1 MLPIVSTPME
11 DKEACAC
18 HFRALIESGGDAML
32 AESPDGLVT
41 CWNAGAERMFG
52 YPAADMIGR
61 SIDML
66 FPLECREEAW
76 LSRERAR
83 HGVDRYE
90 TCCLG
95 QDGGRMDIQC
105 VVSPILGEQGRVEG
119 FSRMLRDIT
128 ESRFAKS
135 RIRKLDQLYAALSRC
150 HDAVMRCADEAE
162 LFDAVCSA
170 IVAQGEV
177 RFVRVDLLEREG
189 EIRQVARAGSEEE
202 NLEALALPIR
212 RNGHPVGS
220 LTFCMAGAFDEE
232 VRDLFER
239 IAEVVN
245 FALDNFARKAAHDR
259 AAEAL
264 RESEERF
271 RILADQSLVGIYT
284 LEAGT
289 ISYLNAHAAEMFG
302 YKPEELLGR
311 SPEVVVAEE
320 DREMVR
326 NNILLRQSGR
336 ERMIRY
342 EFRGRRKDGST
353 NVVSA
358 HTNLVE
364 IQGRL
369 IPTGVIQDVTER
381 LHSEE
386 VIREYVARIERTIL
400 GTVDAISGLVELR
413 DPYTAGHEHRVG
425 HVAAAIAA
433 EMGFDEKFRMGLQV
447 AGAVHDVG
455 KIAIPTEIL
464 TMPRRLTALEFE
476 LVKDHAEQGFEIL
489 SRIDSPWPIAEV
501 ARQHHERMDGSG
513 YPRGLAG
520 GEILL
525 EARIIAVADVVESM
539 TSSRPYRAGLGIEK
553 ALAELEMNTGRYYDA
568 QVVHACLHLFREK
581 GYVIPS

>member
-1 MLPIVSTPME
+1 ME

-18 HFRALIESGGDAML
+18 HFRALIESSGDAMV
-32 AESPDGLVT
+32 AESPDGLVI

-61 SIDML
+61 SIDVL
-66 FPLECREEAW
+66 FPQECRGEAW

-83 HGVDRYE
+83 HGVDRFE
-90 TCCLG
+90 TCCLRR
-95 QDGGRMDIQC
+95 DGGRMDIQC
-105 VVSPILGEQGRVEG
+105 VVSPILEDHGRVAG
-119 FSRMLRDIT
+119 FSRMMRDMT
-128 ESRFAKS
+128 ESWLAKS
-135 RIRKLDQLYAALSRC
+135 RIRKLDQLYSALSRC
-150 HDAVMRCADEAE
+150 HDAVMQCDDEAG
-162 LFDAVCSA
+162 LFDAVCRA

-177 RFVRVDLLEREG
+177 RFVRIDLIEG
-189 EIRQVARAGSEEE
+189 EGELRQMARAGSQEE

-212 RNGHPVGS
+212 RNGRAIGS
-220 LTFCMAGAFDEE
+220 LTFCMGGACDEE
-232 VRDLFER
+232 VRDLLVR
-239 IAEVVN
+239 IVEVVN
-245 FALDNFARKAAHDR
+245 FALDNLARKAAHDR

-284 LEAGT
+284 LEEGT

-302 YKPEELLGR
+302 YRPEELLGR
-311 SPEVVVAEE
+311 PAEVVVAEE
-320 DREMVR
+320 DRELVR
-326 NNILLRQSGR
+326 NNILLRQSGL

-342 EFRGRRKDGST
+342 EFRGKRKDGST

-381 LHSEE
+381 LHSEQ
-386 VIREYVARIERTIL
+386 VIQEYVARIERTIL

-433 EMGFDEKFRMGLQV
+433 VMGFDEKFRMGLQV

-464 TMPRRLTALEFE
+464 TMPRSLTALEFE

-513 YPRGLAG
+513 YPRGLEG
-520 GEILL
+520 EEILL
-525 EARIIAVADVVESM
+525 EAKIIAVADVVESM
-539 TSSRPYRAGLGIEK
+539 TSSRPYRAGLGIER
-553 ALAELEMNTGRYYDA
+553 ALAELELNTGRYYDA
-568 QVVHACLHLFREK
+568 KVVEACLHLFRVT